1 MQKVGVI
8 VDNFCNV
15 LQKTFEFT
23 DNSTVPLY
31 VQIACS
37 EKQQMR
43 KFSPF
48 VKVSH
53 NGKVFHICKST
64 AVGLFQKM

>member
-1 MQKVGVI
+1 MKKVGTI
-8 VDNFCNV
+8 DDNFCNA
-15 LQKTFEFT
+15 LQKTFKYT
-23 DNSTVPLY
+23 DNSTVSPC
-31 VQIACS
+31 IKIDCS

-48 VKVSH
+48 VEVSH

-64 AVGLFQKM
+64 AV